1 MATQYSSVYNS
12 FLGKITDY
20 DLPKFDELDREE
32 ILYGFM
38 VSACV
43 NFKKACVVDLYD
55 REETLKQFNNDL
67 DDEIIDILSE
77 LMIVEWLKPRI
88 LSTENLKN
96 CLSTKDFSLF
106 SPANLL
112 KEMRETLSLCKA
124 NAKNLINNYSFTHA
138 DFTRLGG

>member
-1 MATQYSSVYNS
+1 MATQYSDVFNS

-32 ILYGFM
+32 ILYGYM

-43 NFKKACVVDLYD
+43 NFNKSCTVNLYD
-55 REETLKQFNNDL
+55 RDEDTKEFRNSL
-67 DDEIIDILSE
+67 DDEIINILSE
-77 LMIVEWLKPRI
+77 LMIVEWLKPKI

-112 KEMRETLSLCKA
+112 KEMRETMTLCKA
-124 NAKNLINNYSFTHA
+124 NAKTLINNYSFTHA
-138 DFTRLGG
+138 DFTKLGG